1 MYHKLRTFITATA
14 LLATICS
21 QAAKSP
27 ANVRAIATDT
37 LSTTSI
43 IYPESFETDT
53 HRMMQNWYLT
63 NYASL
68 DKDADKRRTTTPST
82 EQDYIDRLQSLPT
95 TIEMP
100 YNREVR
106 AFIDMYCERKKSLVE
121 TMLGMSLYYMPIFEQ
136 ALDKYGMPME
146 LKYLPVI
153 ESALNPAAV
162 SRAGATGL
170 WQFMLSTARGEG
182 LEVNSLVDQR
192 RDPYASSD
200 AAARYLKKLYNTYG
214 DWSLAIAAYNCGP
227 GNVNKAI
234 RRAGGGKKDFWEIYP
249 FLPAETRTYIPAF
262 IAANYAMNFYN
273 HHNISPALA
282 SKPIIT
288 DSVHVSRRVHF
299 QQIADVM
306 GISMD
311 ELRIL
316 NPQYRQD
323 IIPGDIHP
331 YPLILPNI
339 QAYCYIANEDSIV
352 NHNAELYA
360 RRAVVEPST
369 GRSESEVSGDGEYIT
384 ENIVKYHKV
393 RRGETLSTI
402 ARRYGVTTSSIKK
415 ANGIKRNVRRGQTL
429 KIVTVKRRWVPSTK
443 TDDTK
448 TGVNQPTVTTPN
460 DSTTVNDST
469 TIVTPVKTGETPTQ
483 VTDSP
488 KQKTDTTTTQNKKKE
503 TKKKDVK
510 PKDVKHTVAAGENLT
525 KIARKYGVTVDEIK
539 QANGLKNDNIQSGK
553 TLKIPQK
560 SSGKSSGKSKKKRR
574 R

>member
-448 TGVNQPTVTTPN
+448 TGVNQPTITTPT

-483 VTDSP
+483 VIDTP
-488 KQKTDTTTTQNKKKE
+488 KQKTDTATTQNKKKE